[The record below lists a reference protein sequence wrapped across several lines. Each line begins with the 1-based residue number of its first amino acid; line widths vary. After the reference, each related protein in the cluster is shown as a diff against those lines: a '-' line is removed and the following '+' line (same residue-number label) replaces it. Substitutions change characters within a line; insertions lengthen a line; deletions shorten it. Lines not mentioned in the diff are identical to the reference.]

1 MAAPPMLS
9 FAWEGT
15 MPVFREY
22 DQGQGVFRSIRPN
35 DFLNQTIP
43 PA

>member
-1 MAAPPMLS
+1 ML
-9 FAWEGT
+9 WLVREGA

-35 DFLNQTIP
+35 ELLEPDKTIP
-43 PA
+43 HA